1 MVCYVC
7 MFVYVVMR
15 IWVCYMY
22 VRGACTS
29 TAAEA
34 RTRNPRLDPVALIPS
49 GWCHRGG
56 IHWRANDG
64 LSIAKRCEAVGAVR
78 LALALR
84 WRLNGQLS
92 KLAQL
97 ERTRA
102 RDILE
107 TFAVTLRLPGLSTR
121 PWRGVGTDV
130 SLAVKIEILTPPPY
144 G

>member
-1 MVCYVC
+1 MCYV
-7 MFVYVVMR
+7 
-15 IWVCYMY
+15 WVS
-22 VRGACTS
+22 ATS
-29 TAAEA
+29 AAGVS
-34 RTRNPRLDPVALIPS
+34 TDNPGLDPVAFIPS

-56 IHWRANDG
+56 IRWRANDG

-78 LALALR
+78 LALALL

-92 KLAQL
+92 KLAQF

-107 TFAVTLRLPGLSTR
+107 PFTVTLRLPGPTAG
-121 PWRGVGTDV
+121 PWRGVIANIAF
-130 SLAVKIEILTPPPY
+130 AVKTEVFDIPH

>member
-1 MVCYVC
+1 MLCYVC
-7 MFVYVVMR
+7 MFGYVAMH
-15 IWVCYMY
+15 IWMCYMY

-34 RTRNPRLDPVALIPS
+34 RTRNPGLDPVAFIPS

-78 LALALR
+78 LALALL

-92 KLAQL
+92 KLAQF

-107 TFAVTLRLPGLSTR
+107 PFTVTLRLPGPTAG
-121 PWRGVGTDV
+121 PWWGVITNITF
-130 SLAVKIEILTPPPY
+130 AVKTEVFDVPH

>member
-1 MVCYVC
+1 MLCYVC
-7 MFVYVVMR
+7 MFGYVAMH
-15 IWVCYMY
+15 IWMCYMY
-22 VRGACTS
+22 VRGVRAS

-34 RTRNPRLDPVALIPS
+34 RTRNPGLDPVAFIHS

-64 LSIAKRCEAVGAVR
+64 LNITKRCEAVGAVR
-78 LALALR
+78 LALALL

-97 ERTRA
+97 ECTRA

-107 TFAVTLRLPGLSTR
+107 PFTVTLRLPG
-121 PWRGVGTDV
+121 PPAGPQRGVGTDV
-130 SLAVKIEILTPPPY
+130 SLAVKIEILTPPY